1 MSDSPSKKTI
11 LLADDDNDLREIFS
25 LKISAAGFIVE
36 TASDGVEAYE
46 KAKKIKPD
54 LAVLDVNMPRMD
66 GVGAFLKMREDP
78 DLKNLRAVFLTNYGD
93 QYHSAGIDE
102 KAAKDIGA
110 LDYIKKT
117 NGLDEIV
124 DRIKKLAD
132 SN

>member
-78 DLKNLRAVFLTNYGD
+78 DLKNLKVVFLTNYGD
-93 QYHSAGIDE
+93 QYHGTGIDE

-117 NGLDEIV
+117 DDLDDIAS
-124 DRIKKLAD
+124 RIKKFAD
-132 SN
+132 SK